1 MIDFREDYNNAINNI
16 RSWKNS
22 NERKVYVHRKLLTN
36 IMFRAISVKGV
47 YDAFLRNELP
57 HFPSTESSLNY
68 IEEYYDEMSKEVHPE
83 LIEWLRNF
91 SNDEMVGTVNF
102 HTYKCL
108 AYNAEIN
115 EESVHELEFIYVFE
129 HLNDICV
136 LLYISYIIA
145 GMSPREA
152 IEKISGTECPTLPN
166 NDLGSQVM
174 LPHSD
179 IIDDEIKSL
188 LATLPGFRDYQE
200 RLPDPDLESLLTK
213 YEQSLRQ
220 SDKLT
225 YGIRTNIKLIKRKYN
240 ERKNKASGNS
250 PEKKDENGEFPAWAA
265 LMTSEELG
273 NINSLTN
280 RLPALAK
287 FLQNYSSNRNFT
299 EVISLFEEEHMKEL
313 RQQRP
318 MRYIVDSIKKY
329 FQSIMEKRVGALH
342 FVSTEHCVND
352 KELLQE
358 FFKDAKDNF
367 FSKDLNREDCQDC
380 LLRYIHSMH
389 PYIDAEIGNRY
400 LKYGQYKV
408 AFVFYTH
415 IFRHIFSSPNLY
427 WHNPEG
433 IYGCASYS

>member
-57 HFPSTESSLNY
+57 HFPSTESSLKY

-136 LLYISYIIA
+136 LFYISYIIA

-166 NDLGSQVM
+166 NDLGSLKECFQPV
-174 LPHSD
+174 
-179 IIDDEIKSL
+179 I
-188 LATLPGFRDYQE
+188 GDY
-200 RLPDPDLESLLTK
+200 
-213 YEQSLRQ
+213 
-220 SDKLT
+220 
-225 YGIRTNIKLIKRKYN
+225 
-240 ERKNKASGNS
+240 
-250 PEKKDENGEFPAWAA
+250 
-265 LMTSEELG
+265 MEE
-273 NINSLTN
+273 
-280 RLPALAK
+280 
-287 FLQNYSSNRNFT
+287 NYS
-299 EVISLFEEEHMKEL
+299 VI
-313 RQQRP
+313 P
-318 MRYIVDSIKKY
+318 
-329 FQSIMEKRVGALH
+329 
-342 FVSTEHCVND
+342 
-352 KELLQE
+352 
-358 FFKDAKDNF
+358 
-367 FSKDLNREDCQDC
+367 
-380 LLRYIHSMH
+380 
-389 PYIDAEIGNRY
+389 
-400 LKYGQYKV
+400 
-408 AFVFYTH
+408 
-415 IFRHIFSSPNLY
+415 
-427 WHNPEG
+427 
-433 IYGCASYS
+433 